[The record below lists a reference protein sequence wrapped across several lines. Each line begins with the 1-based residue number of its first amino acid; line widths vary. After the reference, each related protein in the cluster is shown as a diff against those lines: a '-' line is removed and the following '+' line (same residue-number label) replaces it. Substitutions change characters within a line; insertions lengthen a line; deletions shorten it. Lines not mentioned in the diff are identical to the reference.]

1 MAATTTRPGT
11 DRRPL
16 VAYLRVQRATD
27 REMIAA
33 LTRSA
38 NRMNAELRRLE
49 GRTGIGAAVRREQIA
64 SILAAIHRENE
75 ALWRSLGYTVLAGKE
90 AAAAA
95 AVEHMYPR
103 ALLGSVFPA
112 ADIDYMIRSAEA
124 SARAT
129 ADTLAA
135 RLNLSRIP
143 LAQSVY
149 HNRDL
154 VDGRI
159 DDIVNSALSR
169 GASARELA
177 RDVRKFIR
185 PDVRGGVRYAAM
197 RLGRTELNNA
207 FHAQQVQSG
216 IETPWT
222 TGLLWNLSGSHPRP
236 DECNEYADTVHEEG
250 KPAGVYSPENVPAKP
265 HPNCLCFTTPETVD
279 RATFIRQ
286 FEAGQYDGIVD
297 SMLRNGGI
305 TIR

>member
-1 MAATTTRPGT
+1 M

-16 VAYLRVQRATD
+16 IAYLRVQRATE

-33 LTRSA
+33 LSRSA
-38 NRMNAELRRLE
+38 ERMSAELRRLE
-49 GRTGIGAAVRREQIA
+49 GRSGVGAAVRAEQIA
-64 SILAAIHRENE
+64 GILANIHREN
-75 ALWRSLGYTVLAGKE
+75 AVLWQRLGFTVLAGKE

-95 AVEHMYPR
+95 AVEAMYPR
-103 ALLGSVFPA
+103 TLLGSVFPA
-112 ADIDYMIRSAEA
+112 ADIDYMVRSAEA

-149 HNRDL
+149 RNRDL
-154 VDGRI
+154 VDGKI
-159 DDIVNSALSR
+159 DDIVNSALLR

-177 RDVRKFIR
+177 RDVRRFVR

-222 TGLLWNLSGSHPRP
+222 TGLRWNLSGSHPKP
-236 DECNEYADTVHEEG
+236 DECNVYAEDVHEEG
-250 KPAGVYSPENVPAKP
+250 KPAGVWSPENVPAKP

-279 RATFIRQ
+279 RDTFIRQ
-286 FEAGQYDGIVD
+286 YEAGQYDTIVD

>member
-1 MAATTTRPGT
+1 MAATTTRPGA

-16 VAYLRVQRATD
+16 IAYLRVQRATE

-33 LTRSA
+33 LSRA
-38 NRMNAELRRLE
+38 ADRMNAELRRLE
-49 GRTGIGAAVRREQIA
+49 NRPGIGAAVRAEQVAGVLA
-64 SILAAIHRENE
+64 SIHRENA
-75 ALWRSLGYTVLAGKE
+75 ALWDRLGFAVLSGKE

-95 AVEHMYPR
+95 AVEAMYPR
-103 ALLGSVFPA
+103 VLLGAVFPA
-112 ADIDYMIRSAEA
+112 ADIDYMVRSAEA
-124 SARAT
+124 AARAT

-135 RLNLSRIP
+135 RLNISKIP

-149 HNRDL
+149 KNRDL
-154 VDGRI
+154 VDGKV
-159 DDIVNSALSR
+159 DDIVNSAIAR

-177 RDVRKFIR
+177 RDVRRFIR

-222 TGLLWNLSGSHPRP
+222 TGLKWNLSGSHPRP
-236 DECNEYADTVHEEG
+236 DECNEYADGDHEG
-250 KPAGVYSPENVPAKP
+250 KGEGVYSPENVPPKP
-265 HPNCLCFTTPETVD
+265 HPNCLCYTTPETVD
-279 RATFIRQ
+279 RNTFVAQ
-286 FEAGQYDGIVD
+286 YEAGQYDAIVD
-297 SMLRNGGI
+297 SMIRNGGI